1 MNYYNSRPL
10 TLLSR
15 LAAVSYRLGSLAA
28 KLWLD
33 RKVGDGG
40 GWEKNMESRATEF
53 VEFVQGAGPA
63 FIKIGQGVSIRPDI
77 LPEPYLKEL
86 VKLQD
91 RVRERGPAFRP
102 LYLIWISTY
111 LWYVF
116 SAFVGSIGRCG
127 FFFHHRVYMDPCQP
141 FSLYLGV
148 AVPRI
153 VHL

>member
-15 LAAVSYRLGSLAA
+15 LAEVSYRLGSLAA

-33 RKVGDGG
+33 KKVGDGG
-40 GWEKNMESRATEF
+40 GWEKNMESRAAEF

-91 RVRERGPAFRP
+91 RVSECALCFWV
-102 LYLIWISTY
+102 LVYHVS
-111 LWYVF
+111 
-116 SAFVGSIGRCG
+116 SMCRCSSS
-127 FFFHHRVYMDPCQP
+127 Q
-141 FSLYLGV
+141 
-148 AVPRI
+148 
-153 VHL
+153 

>member
-15 LAAVSYRLGSLAA
+15 LAEVSYRLGSLAA

-33 RKVGDGG
+33 RKVGDGS
-40 GWEKNMESRATEF
+40 GWEKNMDSRATEF

-86 VKLQD
+86 SKLQD
-91 RVRERGPAFRP
+91 RVGVVKVWCLMCVGSSLCAVFVFSWWCVGRP
-102 LYLIWISTY
+102 LPHVATW
-111 LWYVF
+111 
-116 SAFVGSIGRCG
+116 CG
-127 FFFHHRVYMDPCQP
+127 
-141 FSLYLGV
+141 LL
-148 AVPRI
+148 AV
-153 VHL
+153 

>member
-15 LAAVSYRLGSLAA
+15 LAEVSYRLGSLAA

-33 RKVGDGG
+33 RKVGDGS
-40 GWEKNMESRATEF
+40 GWERNMDSRATEF

-86 VKLQD
+86 SKLQD
-91 RVRERGPAFRP
+91 RVGVV
-102 LYLIWISTY
+102 
-111 LWYVF
+111 VF
-116 SAFVGSIGRCG
+116 GLGCVWARRLRC
-127 FFFHHRVYMDPCQP
+127 FFFSWWCVGLPLP
-141 FSLYLGV
+141 PSPP
-148 AVPRI
+148 AVVCSRF
-153 VHL
+153 

>member
-1 MNYYNSRPL
+1 MSYYNSRPL

-33 RKVGDGG
+33 KKVGDGG

-77 LPEPYLKEL
+77 LPEAYLKEL

-91 RVRERGPAFRP
+91 RVRGPAFRCRFFEVYA
-102 LYLIWISTY
+102 YLLHTGSRS
-111 LWYVF
+111 LAAERCLF
-116 SAFVGSIGRCG
+116 FVL
-127 FFFHHRVYMDPCQP
+127 V
-141 FSLYLGV
+141 
-148 AVPRI
+148 
-153 VHL
+153 

>member
-15 LAAVSYRLGSLAA
+15 LAEVSYALGSLAA

-33 RKVGDGG
+33 RKVGDGS
-40 GWEKNMESRATEF
+40 GWEKNMDSRATEF

-91 RVRERGPAFRP
+91 KVKVSERPA
-102 LYLIWISTY
+102 
-111 LWYVF
+111 
-116 SAFVGSIGRCG
+116 
-127 FFFHHRVYMDPCQP
+127 
-141 FSLYLGV
+141 
-148 AVPRI
+148 
-153 VHL
+153 

>member
-15 LAAVSYRLGSLAA
+15 LAEVSSTLGSLAA

-33 RKVGDGG
+33 KKLGDGS
-40 GWEKNMESRATEF
+40 GWEKNMESRAKEF

-86 VKLQD
+86 VQLQD
-91 RVRERGPAFRP
+91 RVS
-102 LYLIWISTY
+102 LQ
-111 LWYVF
+111 
-116 SAFVGSIGRCG
+116 SAVAYFWRICFVYFLLFVD
-127 FFFHHRVYMDPCQP
+127 FFFWTNLPHDTRSDGRVLFTVDSRI
-141 FSLYLGV
+141 FV
-148 AVPRI
+148 AVVRAD
-153 VHL
+153 